1 MDMNESLLRAIFATV
16 ARNTFAPQHVHRVVT
31 PYGGSGKRLA
41 AYNLCD
47 GNTPQAEIAKKA
59 KLDKGEMSR
68 ALVRWIEAGIVVRIG
83 KDQFPL
89 HVYPLSKET
98 LKAAKE

>member
-1 MDMNESLLRAIFATV
+1 MDMNESLLRAIFATIGRG
-16 ARNTFAPQHVHRVVT
+16 AFAPVQVYRLVT
-31 PYGGSGKRLA
+31 HGGSDRQLA

-47 GNTPQAEIAKKA
+47 GNTPQADIAKRA
-59 KLDKGEMSR
+59 KIDKGSMSR
-68 ALVRWIEAGIVVRIG
+68 TLARWVEAGIVVRLG